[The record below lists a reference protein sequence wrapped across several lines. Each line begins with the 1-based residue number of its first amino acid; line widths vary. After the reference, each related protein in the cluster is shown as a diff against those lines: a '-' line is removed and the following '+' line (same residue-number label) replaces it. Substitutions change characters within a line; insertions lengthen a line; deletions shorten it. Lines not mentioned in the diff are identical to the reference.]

1 MDSSTPLLLWW
12 SSAVPGQSI
21 LKDTVHQQ
29 QIASQATNSEAFESM
44 VISHSTTKG
53 FRNEQNDQTKEPH
66 PSQFVRYA
74 VGVELL
80 WYGIGLLLSLAAAL
94 KESMIYT

>member
-1 MDSSTPLLLWW
+1 MDSATLLFYW
-12 SSAVPGQSI
+12 SSAAPGQS
-21 LKDTVHQQ
+21 LSKDTVHQQ
-29 QIASQATNSEAFESM
+29 QIASQATNSEAFEST

-94 KESMIYT
+94 KESETYT

>member
-1 MDSSTPLLLWW
+1 MDSSTTFLLRW
-12 SSAVPGQSI
+12 SSAAPGQSI

-29 QIASQATNSEAFESM
+29 QIASQATNSEAFESV

-53 FRNEQNDQTKEPH
+53 FCNEQNDQTKKPH
-66 PSQFVRYA
+66 LSQFVRNA
-74 VGVELL
+74 FGVELL

-94 KESMIYT
+94 KESVTYT